1 MRLYLSS
8 YQLGSHPEVLSEL
21 VQGSRHGWVIVN
33 ALDGVD
39 AGVRRREAERE
50 TAGLKALGL
59 TARELDLREHDAGAL
74 AAHLGD
80 PDFLWVRGGNVF
92 LLREAMARSGMDK
105 LIVNRLQED
114 AFVYAGFSAGACI
127 LAPTLR
133 GLEDCDSTADCLAT
147 YGSVRFD
154 GLNILDRPVVP
165 HLQSPEHPES
175 AALTRLAAR
184 YDRTNQ
190 RYWPLQDNQ
199 ALVING
205 STTTPI

>member
-1 MRLYLSS
+1 MPGCGAARRS
-8 YQLGSHPEVLSEL
+8 GRPR
-21 VQGSRHGWVIVN
+21 GSRPWDSRPGNSTFVSTTQEHSLHTSVI
-33 ALDGVD
+33 LISCGS
-39 AGVRRREAERE
+39 G
-50 TAGLKALGL
+50 
-59 TARELDLREHDAGAL
+59 
-74 AAHLGD
+74 
-80 PDFLWVRGGNVF
+80 GGNVF